1 VPRILIV
8 VEDRH
13 AERELRQT
21 LRRFETATIIVLTA
35 DALLAMIL
43 QREQIDAR
51 LVAGH
56 LVGPTISALDDVALS
71 ALEAAVGS
79 DSARPDADLSG
90 AGLGRHLEYL
100 LIPTFVRAVRNVA
113 VLHEVISA
121 SPLDRVVVV
130 GGGRL
135 VRAARLVAA
144 HLHVR
149 LETAGASLWRVIAQA
164 IARLRAGRH
173 TRWVDTE
180 FRALVL
186 EPVFLLLLFAKG
198 WWRRCTRGR
207 PAKISRDALIITGD
221 RWTAEVV
228 ANLKDTSRTVIV
240 AGATQPGRALFR
252 GDARA
257 VPIEQW
263 SEPADLAHF
272 LAAVGSAAV
281 RTLSRVDD
289 PARPERFVAAGL
301 SFWPLVGRIVRLHV
315 IVWIPLL
322 RHVQTLMRRVAQA
335 SPQAA
340 LLTSSDATAYT
351 GALIEAARQ
360 AGIPSTS
367 IQHGLM
373 GEPNGHSVVRAD
385 LLAAW
390 GAATEEWYRNRAPQ
404 RARFVVTGNPRFDTF
419 PARRGARVR
428 DPSRPFTVVVC
439 TGFVSEFSVCASD
452 ALNLALIQATVDW
465 AAAREEVRVV
475 HKMHPGEEPGYYA
488 TAAAALQWRHER
500 FTMTNEPILH
510 DLLQSSDVLV
520 TGYSTTVVESILL
533 GTPVIVG
540 DFEQRRLL
548 PIDRL
553 PGVTVASSSDEL
565 HDQLDTRLSAGPL
578 VDVDA
583 SSAEAREYVF
593 TLDGQAT
600 DRVAALIGR
609 PAQPT

>member
-1 VPRILIV
+1 
-8 VEDRH
+8 
-13 AERELRQT
+13 
-21 LRRFETATIIVLTA
+21 VLTA
-35 DALLAMIL
+35 DALLAMML
-43 QREQIDAR
+43 RREKVDAR
-51 LVAGH
+51 LVTGQ
-56 LVGPTISALDDVALS
+56 LVGPAIGALDGVALA
-71 ALEAAVGS
+71 ALDAAIGD
-79 DSARPDADLSG
+79 DSARPDGSRPG
-90 AGLGRHLEYL
+90 AGLGRYLEYL
-100 LIPTFVRAVRNVA
+100 LIPTFIRAVRNVA

-135 VRAARLVAA
+135 ARAARLVAA
-144 HLHVR
+144 HLQVR
-149 LETAGASLWRVIAQA
+149 LETAGASFWRVLAQT

-198 WWRRCTRGR
+198 WWSRTIGGR
-207 PAKISRDALIITGD
+207 PATISRDALIVTGD
-221 RWTAEVV
+221 RWTADVV
-228 ANLKDTSRTVIV
+228 THVSDASRTVVV

-252 GDARA
+252 GNARV

-263 SEPADLAHF
+263 AERADIVRG
-272 LAAVGSAAV
+272 LAAIGSAALQ
-281 RTLSRVDD
+281 TLSRVDE
-289 PARPERFVAAGL
+289 PARAERFVAAGI

-322 RHVQTLMRRVAQA
+322 RHVQTLVLRVAQT
-335 SPQAA
+335 SPHSE

-351 GALIEAARQ
+351 GALIAAARQ

-385 LLAAW
+385 VLASW
-390 GAATEEWYRNRAPQ
+390 GTATEEWYRTHAPQ
-404 RARFVVTGNPRFDTF
+404 SARFVVTGNPRFDSF
-419 PARRGARVR
+419 PTPRGRRER
-428 DPSRPFTVVVC
+428 DTSLPFTVVVC

-465 AAAREEVRVV
+465 AGARGAVRVV
-475 HKMHPGEEPGYYA
+475 HKMHPGEEPGYYT
-488 TAAAALQWRHER
+488 TAAAALGWHHDW

-533 GTPVIVG
+533 GTPVIVS

-553 PGVTVASSSDEL
+553 PGVTVASSSVEL
-565 HDQLDTRLSAGPL
+565 HDQLDARLSARAV
-578 VDVDA
+578 VDVEG
-583 SSAEAREYVF
+583 SSAEAREYIF
-593 TLDGQAT
+593 ALDGRAT
-600 DRVAALIGR
+600 DRVAALVSR